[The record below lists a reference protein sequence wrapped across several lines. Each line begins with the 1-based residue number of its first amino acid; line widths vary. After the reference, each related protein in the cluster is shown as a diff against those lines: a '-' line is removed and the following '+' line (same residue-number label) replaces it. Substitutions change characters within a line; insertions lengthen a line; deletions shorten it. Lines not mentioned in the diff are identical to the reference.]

1 MKKIFALVLGAVLA
15 VVMVSSCSKLI
26 GGEASFEESF
36 LYGKWQSGT
45 LFYKYASDYTGRTWD
60 TSDDVTEEEG
70 TRFTWQLVNAELTH
84 IYVTELS
91 ADGTKASVPK
101 VYTVTTLTAN
111 TLVYEDDYGVTYTFS
126 KVN

>member
-1 MKKIFALVLGAVLA
+1 MKKIFALLACALLAVLF
-15 VVMVSSCSKLI
+15 VSSCTKLS
-26 GGEASFEESF
+26 GDDASFKESF

-70 TRFTWQLVNAELTH
+70 TRFTWELVNAELTH
-84 IYVTELS
+84 IYVTELG
-91 ADGTKASVPK
+91 ADGTKASIPK
-101 VYTVTTLTAN
+101 VYTVTTLTET
-111 TLVYEDDYGVTYTFS
+111 TLIYEDDYGVTYTFS

>member
-1 MKKIFALVLGAVLA
+1 M
-15 VVMVSSCSKLI
+15 
-26 GGEASFEESF
+26 
-36 LYGKWQSGT
+36 
-45 LFYKYASDYTGRTWD
+45 
-60 TSDDVTEEEG
+60 
-70 TRFTWQLVNAELTH
+70 TH

>member
-1 MKKIFALVLGAVLA
+1 MKKILGLLVLAVMA
-15 VVMVSSCSKLI
+15 VVMVSSCSKLM
-26 GGEASFEESF
+26 GGDASFEESF

-45 LFYKYASDYTGRTWD
+45 LFYKYASDHSGKTWD
-60 TSDDVTEEEG
+60 TSDDVTEEEAMNL
-70 TRFTWQLVNAELTH
+70 TWELVNAELTH

-91 ADGTKASVPK
+91 ADGTKAAVPK

-111 TLVYEDDYGVTYTFS
+111 TLIYEDDYGVTYSFS

>member
-45 LFYKYASDYTGRTWD
+45 LFYKYASDYTGRIPLMMLQKRREPDLPGSW
-60 TSDDVTEEEG
+60 SM
-70 TRFTWQLVNAELTH
+70 LN
-84 IYVTELS
+84 
-91 ADGTKASVPK
+91 
-101 VYTVTTLTAN
+101 
-111 TLVYEDDYGVTYTFS
+111 
-126 KVN
+126 